1 MVGENEP
8 WTRDGWVC
16 EPRDQQPVPLSIPPT
31 IELGEN

>member
-16 EPRDQQPVPLSIPPT
+16 EPREPVPAPLTIPAN
-31 IELGEN
+31 IVLGSE